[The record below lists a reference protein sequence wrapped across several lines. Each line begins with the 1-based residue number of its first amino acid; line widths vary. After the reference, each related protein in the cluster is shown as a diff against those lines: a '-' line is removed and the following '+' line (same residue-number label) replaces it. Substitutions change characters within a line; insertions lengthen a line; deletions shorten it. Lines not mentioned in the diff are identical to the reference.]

1 MKKILIAIVTLLVT
15 AASTYG
21 QDVTTFLGI
30 PIDGSKEEMICKLEE
45 KGFVREGEYLLG
57 RFYGRD
63 AIVVPQ
69 STNGLL
75 AAIYVLYLRLGRD
88 EAKTLY
94 NTLFRGF
101 SNSDKYIFD
110 NGDGLLDDNADL
122 RTLVSKENSFVS
134 FFLQK
139 GKSDIDTYDQ
149 LIMLDVSVDLTQ
161 QGSYSIGIVYNNL
174 KNQQEDDL

>member
-1 MKKILIAIVTLLVT
+1 MKKILIAIFTLLIT

-45 KGFVREGEYLLG
+45 KGFVREGEHLLG
-57 RFYGRD
+57 RFY
-63 AIVVPQ
+63 
-69 STNGLL
+69 
-75 AAIYVLYLRLGRD
+75 GRD

>member
-1 MKKILIAIVTLLVT
+1 MKKILIAIVTLLIT

-30 PIDGSKEEMICKLEE
+30 PTDGSKEEMICKLEE
-45 KGFVREGEYLLG
+45 KGFVREEGHLLG

-75 AAIYVLYLRLGRD
+75 SAIYVLYLRLGRD

-94 NTLFRGF
+94 NALFRGF
-101 SNSDKYIFD
+101 SDSDKYIFD

-122 RTLVSKENSFVS
+122 RTLVSKDNSFVS

-139 GKSDIDTYDQ
+139 GKSEMDTYDR
-149 LIMLDVSVDLTQ
+149 LIMLDVSVDQ
-161 QGSYSIGIVYNNL
+161 ARQGFYSIGIVYNNL